1 MNSFSR
7 SIHCRS
13 YRLVQSTLLI
23 GMLAFVVPASGFAQN
38 RVLTLDDAVRIAV
51 ENNRELIMARLEMDK
66 ADYLV
71 NEAYG
76 TALPNLSA
84 SGTYTR
90 ALKKPVFFLPDFQ
103 NPGSGRIIPIEIGS
117 DNSYQFG
124 FTATQILFNAAVF
137 TGVGTARIY
146 REASKH
152 LYNEAYNK
160 TVTETKQ
167 AFYGVLFARD
177 VHRMIQAS
185 LENAERNLENVR
197 LLFDQGIVSEYD
209 LIRARVQT
217 DNIRPSVIEAERN
230 VLLVMNGL
238 KLILGLSPTE
248 SIDPRGEL
256 DSIPNDDGLLDN
268 AARLVVERNAS
279 LRALEE
285 QTRVNEQ
292 LITIYR
298 TESLP
303 TLAAFG
309 DYQWQAQNEHLGN
322 LSTNDFVRSSQ
333 IGLALSLNIFN
344 GMQTTARVDQARVEH
359 MKSQQQLGATRD
371 ALTTNIENI
380 RYRLEEARRR
390 IDSQSMTVEQAEKGY
405 AIATT
410 RYQSGAG
417 TQLEINDADL
427 ALMRAR
433 VNRVQ
438 AVYDYLVAK
447 ADLEYM
453 LSVHHP

>member
-185 LENAERNLENVR
+185 LENAERNLENVQ